1 MEARVSIPLFSPNE
15 PASWDG
21 TSLWEEGM
29 SGIPTN
35 ISLEFYIYGEHR
47 LERPQALLY
56 ITTEEGI
63 TKAQGAENVA
73 LTVRKT
79 PMIT

>member
-1 MEARVSIPLFSPNE
+1 MVSIPLFSATE

-21 TSLWEEGM
+21 TSLWGEGM
-29 SGIPTN
+29 SRIPTN

-56 ITTEEGI
+56 IITEEGI
-63 TKAQGAENVA
+63 TIARR
-73 LTVRKT
+73 VRR
-79 PMIT
+79 M